1 MHGDFGRTV
10 PNVSKILGA
19 EVDIVGLDVMNV
31 KLEWPPQEFVKIAAE
46 ENWIRL
52 PELDDLL
59 DKNLNFR
66 MSEENGGTSHLFGR
80 LSSKEEGF

>member
-46 ENWIRL
+46 EN
-52 PELDDLL
+52 
-59 DKNLNFR
+59 
-66 MSEENGGTSHLFGR
+66 
-80 LSSKEEGF
+80 